1 MSSSRRSLLRRAGS
15 VGALALTAALVAACG
30 FQPLYG
36 SSSTRAGVSEKLA
49 QVEITN
55 IPNRY
60 GQQLRNN
67 LIDRFYRDGRPVA
80 SPYRLEVGLS
90 ATEQKLAL
98 RKDST
103 AERAQ
108 LVVVAPYRLIE
119 AATGRALFTGSSR
132 ALISYNILEEQYA
145 SVVTV
150 DNAYDRALV
159 QIADDITNRVAMSL
173 NNSGS

>member
-1 MSSSRRSLLRRAGS
+1 MWWSRHGWLRRAGGLG
-15 VGALALTAALVAACG
+15 VLAAAAVTTAACG

-36 SSSTRAGVSEKLA
+36 GSSARAGVSEKLA
-49 QVEITN
+49 QVEIAN

-67 LIDRFYRDGRPVA
+67 LIDRFHYDGRPAA
-80 SPYRLEVGLS
+80 SPYRLDVGLS
-90 ATEQKLAL
+90 GTEQKLAL

-108 LVVVAPYRLIE
+108 LVVVAPYRLVE
-119 AATGRALFTGSSR
+119 SATGRVLVSGNSR

-145 SVVTV
+145 TVVTV

-159 QIADDITNRVAMSL
+159 QIADDITNRVAVTL
-173 NNSGS
+173 NRGS

>member
-1 MSSSRRSLLRRAGS
+1 MSWSRRAWLRRAGS
-15 VGALALTAALVAACG
+15 FGVLAAAAPLMGACG

-36 SSSTRAGVSEKLA
+36 GSLARAGVSEKLA
-49 QVEITN
+49 QVEIVN

-67 LIDRFYRDGRPVA
+67 LIDRFYHDGRPTT
-80 SPYRLEVGLS
+80 SPYRLDVTLS
-90 ATEQKLAL
+90 ASEQKLAL

-108 LVVVAPYRLIE
+108 LVVVAPYRLVE
-119 AATGRALFTGSSR
+119 SATGRVLVSGNSR

-145 SVVTV
+145 TVVTV
-150 DNAYDRALV
+150 DNAYDRALI
-159 QIADDITNRVAMSL
+159 QIADDITNRVAITL
-173 NNSGS
+173 NRAS

>member
-1 MSSSRRSLLRRAGS
+1 MSSSRRAWLRRAGAC
-15 VGALALTAALVAACG
+15 GLLAAAAALTAGCG

-36 SSSTRAGVSEKLA
+36 GSSARADVSEQLA
-49 QVEITN
+49 QVEIGS

-67 LIDRFYRDGRPVA
+67 LIDRFYFDGRPQA

-98 RKDST
+98 RKDAT

-108 LVVVAPYRLIE
+108 LVVVAPYRLVE
-119 AATGRALFTGSSR
+119 SATGRALLTSSSR
-132 ALISYNILEEQYA
+132 AMISYNILEEQYA
-145 SVVTV
+145 TVVTI
-150 DNAYDRALV
+150 DNAYDRALI
-159 QIADDITNRVAMSL
+159 QIADDITHRVAITL
-173 NNSGS
+173 NRGS